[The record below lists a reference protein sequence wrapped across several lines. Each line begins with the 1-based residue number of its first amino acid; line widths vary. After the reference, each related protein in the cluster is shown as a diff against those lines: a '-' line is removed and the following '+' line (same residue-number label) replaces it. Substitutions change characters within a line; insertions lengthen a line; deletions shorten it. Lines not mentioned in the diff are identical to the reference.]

1 MLLDFFKLKKKGINT
16 GFRLSFKRDIHA
28 HLIPGVDDGP
38 QTMEESLKL
47 IQGFQKLGFSH
58 LTATS
63 HIYYQYYPN
72 EKSKLIDAFTE
83 LKKAM
88 VVYGIDIEI
97 DLAAEYFLD
106 DHFKKLLLEK
116 ELLPIANDYLLVEMP
131 FVAPPPNVY
140 EYFFDIQISGY
151 KPILAHPERY
161 MYLTTSDYEKLL
173 DFGCQFQLNL
183 LSLTGYYGKAV
194 EKRAFTLLEKGWIHA
209 FGSDIHNQHQM
220 EAFERMLTNPK
231 LSTLKGRHW
240 LNDFL

>member
-1 MLLDFFKLKKKGINT
+1 MFLDFFKSRKRDVNKD
-16 GFRLSFKRDIHA
+16 FHLSFKRDIHA
-28 HLIPGVDDGP
+28 HLLPGVDDGP
-38 QTMEESLKL
+38 RTMEESLKL
-47 IQGFQKLGFSH
+47 IQGFEELGFSH

-63 HIYYQYYPN
+63 HIYHQYYPN
-72 EKSKLIDAFTE
+72 EKSRLVDVFIE
-83 LKKAM
+83 LKESIA
-88 VVYGIDIEI
+88 VYGIDIEI

-106 DHFKKLLLEK
+106 DHFKQLLIKK

-140 EYFFDIQISGY
+140 EYFFDIQINGY

-161 MYLTTSDYEKLL
+161 MYLTASDYEKLL
-173 DFGCQFQLNL
+173 DFGCQFQINL

-209 FGSDIHNQHQM
+209 FGTDIHNEHQM
-220 EAFERMLTNPK
+220 DAFRKMITNPK
-231 LSTLKGRHW
+231 LAVLKGRHW